1 MSDNPN
7 FVTYIL
13 ITISILLFV
22 ALAVL
27 YINLD
32 SVWLALIS
40 SGEPDNHYVP
50 KVYEVVRY
58 CNVPDSLK

>member
-32 SVWLALIS
+32 SVWLALVS
-40 SGEPDNHYVP
+40 SGEPDNHYVT

-58 CNVPDSLK
+58 CNVLDSFK